1 MRMINQSIHPATPR
15 SLARRWGP
23 IAFPFGGALLVV
35 VCCSAAA
42 VQQPFGD
49 WGAPVNLDTQFDPSG
64 GINTNVNDGC
74 PIESPD
80 GQMLFLAS
88 NRVGSQGMNDIW
100 VAMRDADGSWGA
112 PEAIAAINSPANDF
126 CPSPLPGNRLMFV
139 STRAGN
145 CGGSANNADIYL
157 TRWHPVRGWEP
168 PTPLDCAVNS
178 EFDEFS
184 PSLVEADGRT
194 MLFFSRGIGMTNH
207 KIHMS
212 VLQADGTWS
221 VATPVEE
228 LNVAGASDARPNVRK
243 DGLEIVFD
251 STREFANPQIYSS
264 SRASIDDPWSVPERL
279 PFPINRPEAQQTRAS
294 LSRDA
299 TRLYFGSNRAGG
311 EGAAD
316 IYVATRP
323 GPGARSERQSS
334 TPPQ

>member
-1 MRMINQSIHPATPR
+1 MISVINRSIRAATAG
-15 SLARRWGP
+15 STIRRRRQ
-23 IAFPFGGALLVV
+23 IVLPFGGALLVV

-42 VQQPFGD
+42 VQHPYGD
-49 WGAPVNLDTQFDPSG
+49 WGAPVNLDAQFDPST

-74 PIESPD
+74 PVESPD
-80 GQMLFLAS
+80 GQMLFIAS
-88 NRVGSQGMNDIW
+88 NRVGTQGMNDIW
-100 VAMRDADGSWGA
+100 VAMRAADGSWGE

-139 STRAGN
+139 STRASN
-145 CGGSANNADIYL
+145 CGGSANNADIYQ
-157 TRWHPVRGWEP
+157 TRWHPARGWET

-184 PSLVEADGRT
+184 PSLVEANGRT
-194 MLFFSRGIGMTNH
+194 MLFFSRGVGMTNH

-212 VLQADGTWS
+212 VLGSDGTWS
-221 VATPVEE
+221 VAAPVEE
-228 LNVAGASDARPNVRK
+228 LNVPGASDARPNVRK

-264 SRASIDDPWSVPERL
+264 SRATIDDPWSVPARL
-279 PFPINRPEAQQTRAS
+279 PFPINRPDAQQTRAS

-316 IYVATRP
+316 VYVATRP
-323 GPGARSERQSS
+323 GPGVER
-334 TPPQ
+334 